1 MPVNC
6 SCSPRLAELKEA
18 TGSVWVLLTKTDLS
32 TVPLNLQP
40 GPAWCE
46 PRSGMQSGKAFLQQ
60 MWQRSEG
67 LQEEQELPLQTATG
81 EVHQQNCSLQAAT
94 VPRAL
99 QCWQKKRELL
109 QGKSMRPHFHLTCS
123 PSISVKFWI

>member
-46 PRSGMQSGKAFLQQ
+46 PRSGVQSGEVFLQQ

-67 LQEEQELPLQTATG
+67 LREEQELPLRTASGKT
-81 EVHQQNCSLQAAT
+81 AAC
-94 VPRAL
+94 RQL
-99 QCWQKKRELL
+99 QCLELYNVGRKRE
-109 QGKSMRPHFHLTCS
+109 SCCRVNP
-123 PSISVKFWI
+123 